1 MFDGIEIDMLNL
13 GDADCILVTQ
23 WAPFGPQRVL
33 IDGGNGD
40 DAPTVKEF
48 LRARNATFL
57 YAVVCSH
64 SHKDHASGLVKL
76 VQDKSI
82 TICTGWMHDIRNH
95 LSPAMLRSASAGNS
109 ARADGVRQ
117 VIETTKELAAAFAS
131 RQIAPVEPFAG
142 ATIAAFPD
150 MTVIGPRLPYYQ
162 NLLREVTDQVPP
174 VAFPPVRMPPVS
186 ISDAMSKPIRLSA
199 LPSPG
204 FAGIAPVPPLYQNLS
219 SMLAA
224 IPPPPAL
231 QTGFTFSSVLAGVLS
246 DSSVKEAPKTQPF
259 NNTSTIL
266 GVRSPGGLSL
276 FTADTGSEALARV
289 PACWNGLMWMQVP
302 HHGSDGNLSQKD
314 IERFRPRIANIS
326 ACGDSSHPDRAIVS
340 GLVKVGA
347 KVFSTHQNGHLW
359 FWSGAVP
366 ARPEYGSA
374 VEMKGTGNPQPN
386 YLKFLNGTNG

>member
-1 MFDGIEIDMLNL
+1 MFDGIEVDMLNL
-13 GDADCILVTQ
+13 GDADSILVTQ
-23 WAPFGPQRVL
+23 WTSFGPRRVL

-40 DAPTVKEF
+40 DASVVKEF
-48 LRARNATFL
+48 LRARNAMGL

-76 VQDKSI
+76 VRDKSI
-82 TICTGWMHDIRNH
+82 KICTGWMHDIRNH
-95 LSPAMLRSASAGNS
+95 LSPATLRSASAGNS

-117 VIETTKELAAAFAS
+117 VVESTKELTAAFTS
-131 RQIAPVEPFAG
+131 RQIMPVEPFAG
-142 ATIAAFPD
+142 ASIAAFPE

-162 NLLREVTDQVPP
+162 TLLREISDAVPP
-174 VAFPPVRMPPVS
+174 VTMPPVPL
-186 ISDAMSKPIRLSA
+186 MGKPIRSSA
-199 LPSPG
+199 LQSPG
-204 FAGIAPVPPLYQNLS
+204 FAGIAPVLPLYQNLS

-231 QTGFTFSSVLAGVLS
+231 PTGFTFSSVLAGVIS

-266 GVRSPGGLSL
+266 GVRSPGGRLL
-276 FTADTGSEALARV
+276 FTADAGSDALACV
-289 PACWNGLMWMQVP
+289 SAEWNKLLWMQVP
-302 HHGSDGNLSQKD
+302 HHGSDGNFSQKD
-314 IERFRPRIANIS
+314 IERFSPRFANIS

-347 KVFSTHQNGHLW
+347 RVFSTHQNGHLW